1 MTEIKWESDNNQ
13 TIRYIEDHAQTGGSG
28 SGLKLEVQSSGQVNG
43 KKDQILVDS
52 TQFINREYSF
62 FL

>member
-28 SGLKLEVQSSGQVNG
+28 SGLKLEVQN
-43 KKDQILVDS
+43 
-52 TQFINREYSF
+52 
-62 FL
+62 